1 MACLPSDDILGST
14 GESVLLTLT
23 IATTLEDV
31 AQQTG
36 LPLFRVR
43 GTVRR
48 LLEAGLTNQVGQMF
62 EITPAGIETLEQK
75 GKKPDIDDISLNL
88 WTFVQN
94 IHNYERWYDLAIAL
108 YLHLI
113 LSMAITQEES

>member
-14 GESVLLTLT
+14 GVSVLLTLS
-23 IATTLEDV
+23 IATTLEDA

-75 GKKPDIDDISLNL
+75 EEKPDIDDISL
-88 WTFVQN
+88 
-94 IHNYERWYDLAIAL
+94 
-108 YLHLI
+108 
-113 LSMAITQEES
+113 

>member
-14 GESVLLTLT
+14 GVSVLLTLT
-23 IATTLEDV
+23 IATNLEDV

-48 LLEAGLTNQVGQMF
+48 LLEARCTHQVGQMF
-62 EITPAGIETLEQK
+62 EITPAGIEKLEQK
-75 GKKPDIDDISLNL
+75 GEKPDIDDISLKL
-88 WTFVQN
+88 
-94 IHNYERWYDLAIAL
+94 
-108 YLHLI
+108 
-113 LSMAITQEES
+113 

>member
-14 GESVLLTLT
+14 GVSVLLTLT
-23 IATTLEDV
+23 IATNLEDV

-75 GKKPDIDDISLNL
+75 EEKPDIDDISL
-88 WTFVQN
+88 
-94 IHNYERWYDLAIAL
+94 
-108 YLHLI
+108 
-113 LSMAITQEES
+113 

>member
-14 GESVLLTLT
+14 GVSVLLTLT

-48 LLEAGLTNQVGQMF
+48 LLEAGFTHQVGQMF
-62 EITPAGIETLEQK
+62 EITPAGIETLEEE
-75 GKKPDIDDISLNL
+75 GKKPDIDDISLKL
-88 WTFVQN
+88 
-94 IHNYERWYDLAIAL
+94 
-108 YLHLI
+108 
-113 LSMAITQEES
+113 

>member
-14 GESVLLTLT
+14 GVSVLLTLT

-48 LLEAGLTNQVGQMF
+48 LLEAEFTHQVGQKF

-75 GKKPDIDDISLNL
+75 EEKPDIDDISL
-88 WTFVQN
+88 
-94 IHNYERWYDLAIAL
+94 
-108 YLHLI
+108 
-113 LSMAITQEES
+113 

>member
-14 GESVLLTLT
+14 GVSVLLTLT

-62 EITPAGIETLEQK
+62 EITPAGIATLEQK
-75 GKKPDIDDISLNL
+75 EEKPDIDDISL
-88 WTFVQN
+88 
-94 IHNYERWYDLAIAL
+94 
-108 YLHLI
+108 
-113 LSMAITQEES
+113 

>member
-14 GESVLLTLT
+14 GVSVLLTLT

-48 LLEAGLTNQVGQMF
+48 LLEAEFTHQVGQMF

-75 GKKPDIDDISLNL
+75 EEKPDIDDISL
-88 WTFVQN
+88 
-94 IHNYERWYDLAIAL
+94 
-108 YLHLI
+108 
-113 LSMAITQEES
+113 

>member
-14 GESVLLTLT
+14 GVSVLLTLT
-23 IATTLEDV
+23 TPTTLEDV

-75 GKKPDIDDISLNL
+75 EEKPDIDDISL
-88 WTFVQN
+88 
-94 IHNYERWYDLAIAL
+94 
-108 YLHLI
+108 
-113 LSMAITQEES
+113 

>member
-31 AQQTG
+31 AQKTG

-48 LLEAGLTNQVGQMF
+48 LLEAGFTHQVGQMYD
-62 EITPAGIETLEQK
+62 ITPAGIETLEQK
-75 GKKPDIDDISLNL
+75 GKKPNIDDISLNL
-88 WTFVQN
+88 
-94 IHNYERWYDLAIAL
+94 
-108 YLHLI
+108 
-113 LSMAITQEES
+113 